1 MASFIC
7 CGRGFVDAGVRIVKP
22 KLLGLRLGG
31 EGGLTNE
38 GDMMLGPGSTL
49 CASGRLVVEEARP
62 GVREV
67 FTARFFRLR
76 PFLGGAA
83 F

>member
-1 MASFIC
+1 MASLIC
-7 CGRGFVDAGVRIVKP
+7 CGRGFVDAGVRMVKP
-22 KLLGLRLGG
+22 RLLGFRLGG

-38 GDMMLGPGSTL
+38 GDMTLGTGSTL
-49 CASGRLVVEEARP
+49 CASGKLVVDDARP